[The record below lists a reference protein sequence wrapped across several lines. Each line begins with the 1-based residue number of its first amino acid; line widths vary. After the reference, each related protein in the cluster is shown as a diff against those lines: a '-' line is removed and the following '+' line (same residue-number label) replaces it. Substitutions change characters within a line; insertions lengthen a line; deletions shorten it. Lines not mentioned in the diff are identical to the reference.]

1 MARMLATELAPA
13 GVTVN
18 CIGPNS
24 ILTDRTRSIAQ
35 ANAEKAGISLEDQ
48 LERNAAAL
56 PMGRYGDAS
65 ELGDLCAYLCSSQAG
80 YVTGQT
86 IVIDGGTAKS
96 IF

>member
-1 MARMLATELAPA
+1 
-13 GVTVN
+13 
-18 CIGPNS
+18 
-24 ILTDRTRSIAQ
+24 
-35 ANAEKAGISLEDQ
+35 
-48 LERNAAAL
+48 
-56 PMGRYGDAS
+56 MGRYGDAS